1 MGFVLQRLAED
12 DPTFKIRTDP
22 ETGQT
27 LIAGMGEL
35 HLEVIREKMRASF
48 KVATRAGAPEIAYK
62 ETITVSAS
70 GEGRHIKQSGGSGQ
84 YGHVFVEIAPRER
97 GAGLEVIDKIVGGS
111 IPRQFIGAV
120 RKGILEAAQSGGLG
134 GYPVVDLSVDIV
146 DGSFHSKD
154 SNDLAFQIAGSLAFK
169 DAVAKAKPV
178 LLEPIMT
185 VECVTPP
192 EYQGDI
198 VGDLNRR
205 RGSVREI
212 EAKGDL
218 AAIGGEAP
226 LAEMFGYSNAIR
238 SLSKGRAEYSM
249 EPARYAIVPAELA
262 AKALSRR

>member
-1 MGFVLQRLAED
+1 
-12 DPTFKIRTDP
+12 
-22 ETGQT
+22 
-27 LIAGMGEL
+27 MGEL
-35 HLEVIREKMRASF
+35 HLEVLREKMFTNF

-84 YGHVFVEIAPRER
+84 YGHVYVEVAPRER
-97 GAGLEVIDKIVGGS
+97 GSGLVVTDKVVGGS
-111 IPRQFIGAV
+111 IPREFIGAV
-120 RKGILEAAQSGGLG
+120 KKGILAATQSGGLG

-178 LLEPIMT
+178 LLEPIMA
-185 VECVTPP
+185 VECATPP

-198 VGDLNRR
+198 VGDLTRR
-205 RGSVREI
+205 RGVVREMESKAGVAI
-212 EAKGDL
+212 IS
-218 AAIGGEAP
+218 AAVP
-226 LAEMFGYSNAIR
+226 LAEMFGYANAIR

-249 EPARYAIVPAELA
+249 VPSRFEIVPAELA
-262 AKALSRR
+262 AKALAGR